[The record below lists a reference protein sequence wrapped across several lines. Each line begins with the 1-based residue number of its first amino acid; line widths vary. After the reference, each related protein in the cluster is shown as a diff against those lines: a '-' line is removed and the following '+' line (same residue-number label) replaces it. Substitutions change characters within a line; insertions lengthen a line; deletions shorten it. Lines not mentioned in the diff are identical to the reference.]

1 MRKLAL
7 LLALASTAA
16 LAAETPLAVP
26 SDPKARF
33 FVLEKAGKG
42 AERTIVT
49 KRVGPSGTSYSRRL
63 YNCSNSTVKYLG
75 NGDTLEDMKKS
86 RPDPNMGPIVQGS
99 IAYYVGLEACR
110 P

>member
-1 MRKLAL
+1 MRTLTL
-7 LLALASTAA
+7 ILALAPIAA
-16 LAAETPLAVP
+16 IAVETPLSVP

-33 FVLEKAGKG
+33 FVLEKGGKG
-42 AERTIVT
+42 AERTILT

-75 NGDTLEDMKKS
+75 TGDTLDEMKKS
-86 RPDPNMGPIVQGS
+86 KPDPNMGPIVPGS
-99 IAYYVGLEACR
+99 IAFYVGQEACR